1 MFFNRFT
8 NEEPLTL
15 FWNNDDVTPNLTQL
29 YDWKNVNVTGDVR
42 PLRKCAD
49 PNIAKILPAGS
60 ILQLGE
66 THDTLTEVIS
76 CRYKPF
82 HPKKLFAIRGLCRA
96 QKFLERESRRLPS
109 SKETLQRMV
118 TLAGLPYL
126 YGGSAPFG
134 SLAQAE
140 KFIELG
146 LFKKEDLNN
155 PELRQ
160 LMMSSGVDCS
170 GLFNYGTNYHFFG
183 DTRHVYDFFKRGLV
197 VLPDEGKSSPEKI
210 ANHLRPLDIIIYRGH
225 MMVVIDTKFVIQAVG
240 VDDNAISFGQATG
253 WDGDPN
259 QKYNKVV
266 IDKSIDILHALID
279 IQKRTH
285 SNEWVLDDQR
295 FMIIR
300 WLG

>member
-1 MFFNRFT
+1 MFFSRFT
-8 NEEPLTL
+8 TEEPLTL
-15 FWNNDDVTPNLTQL
+15 FWSNDDVAPNLTQL
-29 YDWKNVNVTGDVR
+29 YDWRNINVTGVR

-49 PNIAKILPAGS
+49 AQIAKVLPGGS
-60 ILQLGE
+60 VIQLGE
-66 THDTLTEVIS
+66 SLGNLVEVVG
-76 CRYKPF
+76 CKYKPF

-96 QKFLERESRRLPS
+96 QKFLEWECRRLPS
-109 SKETLQRMV
+109 SKETLQRIVM
-118 TLAGLPYL
+118 LAGLPYL

-140 KFIELG
+140 KLIELG

-197 VLPDEGKSSPEKI
+197 VLPEEVKASPKKI

-225 MMVVIDTKFVIQAVG
+225 MMVVIDTGFVVQAVG
-240 VDDNAISFGQATG
+240 VDDNAISFGRATG

-266 IDKSIDILHALID
+266 IDKSIEILHALIN
-279 IQKRTH
+279 IQKRTL
-285 SNEWVLDDQR
+285 SNEWVMDDQH

-300 WLG
+300 WLK

>member
-1 MFFNRFT
+1 MFFNRFIT
-8 NEEPLTL
+8 SEPLTL
-15 FWNNDDVTPNLTQL
+15 FWSKDDMAPPNLKAL
-29 YDWKNVNVTGDVR
+29 YDWRQAQSQNIK

-49 PNIAKILPAGS
+49 TQIAKVLPEGS
-60 ILQLGE
+60 IIQLGE
-66 THDTLTEVIS
+66 SYGNVIEVVD
-76 CRYKPF
+76 CKYKPF
-82 HPKKLFAIRGLCRA
+82 HPKKLFALKELYRPTRKLWEQRV
-96 QKFLERESRRLPS
+96 LPS
-109 SKETLQRMV
+109 EKDITRRMV
-118 TLAGLPYL
+118 QLVGLPYL

-197 VLPDEGKSSPEKI
+197 VLPEEDKASPRNI
-210 ANHLRPLDIIIYRGH
+210 TNHLLPLDIIIYRGH
-225 MMVVIDTKFVIQAVG
+225 MMVVIDTEFVIQAVG
-240 VDDNAISFGQATG
+240 VDDNAISFGKATG
-253 WDGDPN
+253 WDCDPN

-266 IDKSIDILHALID
+266 IDKTVDILQALID
-279 IQKRTH
+279 IQKRTL
-285 SNEWVLDDQR
+285 SNEWVMDDQH

-300 WLG
+300 WLK